1 MAQFNPPCKYL
12 SYHPDRK
19 MHRKCLLLKS
29 LNSELT
35 KNNWNCVF
43 YIALKSGMD
52 PNMFGKFEVRFF
64 WKKFGNFRGFR
75 VSMFD
80 LFQIKNLVY
89 RFEIFSSIHYS
100 KTWTS
105 FFPVVLNLNLAN
117 LVSSTRHSFCTAGQK
132 WKNSTKNI
140 GNNADKGGGTNFI
153 LGRPMLDT
161 IFFKFFLKE

>member
-1 MAQFNPPCKYL
+1 MNLLQIKYIFFCTFMAQFNPHCKYR

-43 YIALKSGMD
+43 YIASRSGID
-52 PNMFGKFEVRFF
+52 PNLFGKFEVRFF

-89 RFEIFSSIHYS
+89 RFEICSSIHYS
-100 KTWTS
+100 KIWTS
-105 FFPVVLNLNLAN
+105 FFSVVLNLNLAN
-117 LVSSTRHSFCTAGQK
+117 LVSSCTAGQK
-132 WKNSTKNI
+132 WKNSTENM
-140 GNNADKGGGTNFI
+140 GNNADKGGETNFI
-153 LGRPMLDT
+153 LGRP
-161 IFFKFFLKE
+161 I